1 MQTLGGVGEPMV
13 VVDYAHTPDA
23 LEQACWRWRPTA
35 SSRGRRL
42 ICVVGCGGDRDPGK
56 RVMMGEVA
64 RRLADHVIITSDNP
78 RSEDPERILD
88 DIAQG
93 VPDAQRISDRGAA
106 IRAALALA
114 NDDDIVLVAGKGH
127 ETYQE
132 ISGKRQHFS
141 DAEQAR
147 AALKGCHRTEPADRA
162 AEAPNH
168 DARHDAS
175 SEAGTGLQGG
185 QLMGAD
191 IEFATVGTDTRSDLS
206 GALYIALRGENFDGN
221 AFVSEAAAAGAV
233 AALVDRRERIVAP
246 VDFPLIRVED
256 TRLALGALSQY
267 WRRKFDLPVIGVTGS
282 NGKTTVK
289 EMCAAILAASARA
302 QGLDPATAVLATQGN
317 LNNDIGLP
325 QMLLRLR
332 STHKAAVFEM
342 GMNHPGE
349 IAYLAGLAEPTVA
362 LVNNAQRAHLE
373 GMGEVFAVAREKG
386 QIYGA
391 LDDSGVAIV
400 NADDAHADYW
410 RGLNI
415 GRRVI
420 TFGLRADADVSA
432 AHTLLAFGNRV
443 QLTAFGE
450 MREFELSVPGQHNVR
465 NAAAA
470 VAAALAAGVPLDIA
484 VAGLAGYTGT
494 KGRLQVRRTTQGA
507 VVLDDTYNAN
517 PDSVRAGIDVLLQPR
532 TGGKVLVLGDMGEI
546 GDISAQC
553 HDEIGGYAKSQGID
567 RLLALGE
574 HSAVAVRN
582 FGSGGEHFDSV
593 DDLVSA
599 LRSMLAPDMVVLVKG
614 SRFMK
619 MERVVNAIAENDK

>member
-1 MQTLGGVGEPMV
+1 VMPGMMQLSE
-13 VVDYAHTPDA
+13 AA
-23 LEQACWRWRPTA
+23 QAC
-35 SSRGRRL
+35 S
-42 ICVVGCGGDRDPGK
+42 
-56 RVMMGEVA
+56 
-64 RRLADHVIITSDNP
+64 
-78 RSEDPERILD
+78 
-88 DIAQG
+88 
-93 VPDAQRISDRGAA
+93 
-106 IRAALALA
+106 
-114 NDDDIVLVAGKGH
+114 
-127 ETYQE
+127 
-132 ISGKRQHFS
+132 
-141 DAEQAR
+141 
-147 AALKGCHRTEPADRA
+147 
-162 AEAPNH
+162 
-168 DARHDAS
+168 
-175 SEAGTGLQGG
+175 G
-185 QLMGAD
+185 QLTGAD

-233 AALVDRRERIVAP
+233 AALVDRREQIVAP
-246 VDFPLIRVED
+246 ADFPLIRVED
-256 TRLALGALSQY
+256 TRLALGALSQH

-289 EMCAAILAASARA
+289 EMCAAILAAWARS

-325 QMLLRLR
+325 QMMLRLR

-410 RGLNI
+410 RGLNN

-420 TFGLRADADVSA
+420 TFGLHSDADVSA
-432 AHTLLAFGNRV
+432 DLTQLAFGSRV
-443 QLTAFGE
+443 RLTAFGE
-450 MREFELSVPGQHNVR
+450 TREFELTVPGQHNVR

-470 VAAALAAGVPLDIA
+470 VAAALAAGVPLD
-484 VAGLAGYTGT
+484 VAIEGMAGYTGT
-494 KGRLQVRRTTQGA
+494 KGRLQVRRTAQGA

-517 PDSVRAGIDVLLQPR
+517 PDSVRAGIDVLASTP
-532 TGGKVLVLGDMGEI
+532 GGKVLVLGDMGEI

-619 MERVVNAIAENDK
+619 MERVVYAIAENDK

>member
-1 MQTLGGVGEPMV
+1 MM
-13 VVDYAHTPDA
+13 
-23 LEQACWRWRPTA
+23 
-35 SSRGRRL
+35 RL
-42 ICVVGCGGDRDPGK
+42 
-56 RVMMGEVA
+56 
-64 RRLADHVIITSDNP
+64 
-78 RSEDPERILD
+78 
-88 DIAQG
+88 
-93 VPDAQRISDRGAA
+93 
-106 IRAALALA
+106 
-114 NDDDIVLVAGKGH
+114 
-127 ETYQE
+127 
-132 ISGKRQHFS
+132 
-141 DAEQAR
+141 
-147 AALKGCHRTEPADRA
+147 
-162 AEAPNH
+162 
-168 DARHDAS
+168 
-175 SEAGTGLQGG
+175 SEAAHACGG
-185 QLMGAD
+185 QLTGAD
-191 IEFATVGTDTRSDLS
+191 SVFDTVGTDTRSDLS
-206 GALYIALRGENFDGN
+206 GALYIALRGERYDGN
-221 AFVSEAAAAGAV
+221 AFVAEAVAAGAAAA
-233 AALVDRRERIVAP
+233 LIDRRAHVVAP
-246 VDFPLIRVED
+246 ADFPLIRVED
-256 TRLALGALSQY
+256 TRLALGTLGQY

-289 EMCAAILAASARA
+289 EMCAAILFAWARS

-349 IAYLAGLAEPTVA
+349 IAYLAGLTEPSVA

-391 LDDSGVAIV
+391 LDESGVAIV

-410 RGLNI
+410 RALNS

-420 TFGLRADADVSA
+420 TFGLRADADVA
-432 AHTLLAFGNRV
+432 ASLSVLAFGSRV

-450 MREFELSVPGQHNVR
+450 TREFELAVPGQHNVR

-470 VAAALAAGVPLDIA
+470 TAATLAAGVPLDIA
-484 VAGLAGYTGT
+484 VAGLAGYNGT
-494 KGRLQVRRTTQGA
+494 KGRLQVRRTAQGT

-517 PDSVRAGIDVLLQPR
+517 PDSVRAGIDVLAATP
-532 TGGKVLVLGDMGEI
+532 GGKVLVLGDMGEI

-553 HDEIGGYAKSQGID
+553 HDEIGGYAKSQGVD

-599 LRSMLAPDMVVLVKG
+599 LRAMLAPDMVVLVKG

-619 MERVVNAIAENDK
+619 MERIVAAIVEDGK